1 MTEENQNKDQTTSPQ
16 KTHSGLIIAL
26 IVLISILVIGMC
38 AGGFYLA
45 SSNNT
50 SSEPTP
56 IPVVPT
62 ATLPAPV
69 VDDPEPIPAG
79 TPIITALVDV
89 NVRSGPGTNY
99 PAYGVAP
106 QASQSIVLGVSED
119 GLWWVVQIPTTY
131 ASLGYGWVFGENTW
145 VENIPEDLPVIQT
158 PPLPE

>member
-1 MTEENQNKDQTTSPQ
+1 MTEENQNKDQNTSPQ

-26 IVLISILVIGMC
+26 IVLISILVVGMC

-50 SSEPTP
+50 VSEPTP
-56 IPVVPT
+56 LPVAATP
-62 ATLPAPV
+62 TLPAPV
-69 VDDPEPIPAG
+69 ITEPDPIPAG
-79 TPIITALVDV
+79 SPTITALVDV

-119 GLWWVVQIPTTY
+119 GLWWVVKISTTY
-131 ASLGYGWVFGENTW
+131 SALGYGWVFAENTW
-145 VENIPEDLPVIQT
+145 VDPMPPNVPTVAT
-158 PPLPE
+158 PPLP